1 MQWIFFILCG
11 LAGGIL
17 GGMGM
22 GGGTVLIPLL
32 TILLSVNQKL
42 SQGYNLISF
51 LIMSVIAI
59 IIHFKNGLVEKKVIL
74 PVVLPAIIFS
84 IFGSLLAN
92 FIGSRVLKTLFG
104 IFLITLSIFEIVKV
118 FKDNKNN
125 FTK

>member
-92 FIGSRVLKTLFG
+92 FIGSRALKTLFG

>member
-1 MQWIFFILCG
+1 MNFVWLILCG
-11 LAGGIL
+11 FVGGVL

-32 TILLSVNQKL
+32 TIFLGVSQKL

-51 LIMSVIAI
+51 LLMSIIAI
-59 IIHFKNGLVEKKVIL
+59 IIHLKNNLVEKNVIL
-74 PVVLPAIIFS
+74 PIVLPALCFS
-84 IFGSLLAN
+84 VFGSLLAN
-92 FIGSRVLKTLFG
+92 FISNSSLKALFG
-104 IFLITLSIFEIVKV
+104 IFLIVLSVLELIKV